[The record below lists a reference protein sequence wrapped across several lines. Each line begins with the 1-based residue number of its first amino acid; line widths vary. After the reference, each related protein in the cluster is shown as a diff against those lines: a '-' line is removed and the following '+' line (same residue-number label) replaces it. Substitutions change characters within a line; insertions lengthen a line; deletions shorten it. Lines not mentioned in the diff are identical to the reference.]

1 MFAGHVVHHVS
12 VPNHCLQGDAGPS
25 MYSPSLADN
34 SFGAECLDVAY
45 CRDVDNDYPAD
56 GSAYEIDE
64 DYPVKEGATAQASSS
79 RGS

>member
-1 MFAGHVVHHVS
+1 
-12 VPNHCLQGDAGPS
+12 
-25 MYSPSLADN
+25 MYSPSLADK

-64 DYPVKEGATAQASSS
+64 DYPVKEGATAQATHPAAH
-79 RGS
+79 RADALCTRET